1 MHDDPDHFKATMLH
15 LFNSI
20 TSTLFGDPRR
30 FALEHR
36 LFNTITLLSA
46 AANIGGAFAVLTQKH
61 YLLLLI
67 LNLGTGILFLLCYY
81 LSRFRNAYEYL
92 YWPFVL
98 LVTGFLF
105 VNALRNAGSHGGAHY
120 YFITALVAAIIL
132 SGKVRRTL
140 AAILLF
146 GVAALALV
154 VLEHKYP
161 ELITAYGSERERFID
176 VSG

>member
-1 MHDDPDHFKATMLH
+1 MLQ

-67 LNLGTGILFLLCYY
+67 LNLGTGILFLLFYY

-98 LVTGFLF
+98 LIIGFLF
-105 VNALRNAGSHGGAHY
+105 VNTFRNAWSHVGAHY
-120 YFITALVAAIIL
+120 YFISAVVVVIIISAQLLRPIL
-132 SGKVRRTL
+132 S
-140 AAILLF
+140 LL
-146 GVAALALV
+146 
-154 VLEHKYP
+154 
-161 ELITAYGSERERFID
+161 
-176 VSG
+176 